1 MRSTAGILCIGIAFA
16 LAAAR
21 DNSALEE
28 GVAKFQRGDYAGAA
42 QALGRAA
49 RERPSDARIQTYLGM
64 AYAVQEDYKSAE
76 NPLRRACALNPAQD
90 NACYFLGR
98 TLYNLSRFEDALD
111 AFETALRHAGRPGR
125 TLNGMA
131 LAWEALGRVREAER
145 CYREAIRQGETRAQV
160 DYGMFLYKTGRTAES
175 VAVLRKAHAEPE
187 LARVMEAMTHQPAL
201 HAGAS
206 QPSPVNFQASTLPMV
221 LKNDATGS
229 KYLPETMTGGVAIF
243 DYNNDGWPDIYVVNG
258 ATLPSGKKTDPSFW
272 NRLFRNNGDGTFT
285 DVTEAAGV
293 AGHGYSMGVAAG
305 DFDNDGFVDLLV
317 TGVGSNTLFR
327 NKGDG
332 TFEDVT
338 DRAGLG
344 GNHGW
349 SVSAGWFDYDRDGRL
364 DLFVVRYVIW
374 DPATEIYCGERQP
387 GHRSYCHPKYYQ
399 PLPNLLYHNQG
410 DGTFRDVSRES
421 GIAAHAGKG
430 LGLAFGDYD
439 GDGFLDVFVS
449 NDSVPNFLFHNNGN
463 GTFDERGLQAGV
475 AYNDDGKAVS
485 SMGVDFRD
493 YDNDGREDIFVTALS
508 NESYAL
514 YRNLDLLHFTDV
526 TYSSRIGAQSLPWA
540 GWGAG
545 MFDFNN
551 DGFKDIFTANSHVMD
566 NIELT
571 TSRHSRQP
579 NSIFLNKGDGTFDQ
593 AVLGGEALHRG
604 AAFGDLDRDGRL
616 DVVVTRLNE
625 SPLVLRNVSAATG
638 HWIAIDLKG
647 TRSNRDAIGARVH
660 IVTSEGAQWN
670 RVTTAVGYASSSE
683 RTVHFGLGAAQ
694 RIDRLEVDWPSG
706 TKQVL
711 EDLPV
716 DRYLPIVEPPIV
728 APIPVP
734 HTTGVGAVYSD
745 GVPIRE

>member
-1 MRSTAGILCIGIAFA
+1 MVWMRLTAGILCVGIALA
-16 LAAAR
+16 LAALQG
-21 DNSALEE
+21 NTALEE
-28 GVAKFQRGDYAGAA
+28 GVAKFQRGDFAGAA

-49 RERPSDARIQTYLGM
+49 RERPSDARVLTYLGM
-64 AYAVQEDYKSAE
+64 AYAAQGDYKSAE
-76 NPLRRACALNPAQD
+76 DPLRRACTLNPAQD

-98 TLYNLSRFEDALD
+98 TWYSLSRFEEALD
-111 AFETALRHAGRPGR
+111 AFETALRHTGRPGR
-125 TLNGMA
+125 TRNGMA
-131 LAWEALGRVREAER
+131 LAWEALGKDADAER
-145 CYREAIRQGETRAQV
+145 CYQEAIRQGETRAQV
-160 DYGMFLYKTGRTAES
+160 DYGMFLYKLGRTSES

-187 LARVMEAMTHQPAL
+187 LARVMEAMAHQPAA
-201 HAGAS
+201 HAAAFK
-206 QPSPVNFQASTLPMV
+206 PSPVNFQASTLPMV
-221 LKNDATGS
+221 LKNGATGS

-293 AGHGYSMGVAAG
+293 AGHGYAMGVAAG
-305 DFDNDGFVDLLV
+305 DFDNDGFVDLFV
-317 TGVGSNTLFR
+317 AGVGSNTLFR

-364 DLFVVRYVIW
+364 DLFVVRYVVW
-374 DPATEIYCGERQP
+374 DPSTEIYCGERQP
-387 GHRSYCHPKYYQ
+387 GYRSYCHPKYYQ

-439 GDGFLDVFVS
+439 GDGLPDVFVA
-449 NDSVPNFLFHNNGN
+449 NDSVPNFLFHNNGD

-508 NESYAL
+508 NETYSL

-579 NSIFLNKGDGTFDQ
+579 NSIFLNKGDGTFDLE
-593 AVLGGEALHRG
+593 VLGSEALHRG

-625 SPLVLRNVSAATG
+625 PPLVLRNVSAGTG
-638 HWIAIDLKG
+638 HWIALDLKG

-660 IVTSEGAQWN
+660 IVTAQGEQWN

-711 EDLPV
+711 EGLPV
-716 DRYLPIVEPPIV
+716 DRYLSIGEPP
-728 APIPVP
+728 A
-734 HTTGVGAVYSD
+734 A
-745 GVPIRE
+745 R

>member
-1 MRSTAGILCIGIAFA
+1 MIWMRSTAGILCMGIALA

-21 DNSALEE
+21 DNTALEE
-28 GVAKFQRGDYAGAA
+28 GVARFQRGDFAGAA

-49 RERPSDARIQTYLGM
+49 RERPSDARVQTYLGM
-64 AYAVQEDYKSAE
+64 AYAAQGDYKSAE
-76 NPLRRACALNPAQD
+76 DPLRRACALNPAED

-98 TLYNLSRFEDALD
+98 TLYNLSRFEEALD
-111 AFETALRHAGRPGR
+111 AFETALRHASRPGR
-125 TLNGMA
+125 TRNGMA
-131 LAWEALGRVREAER
+131 LAWEALGRVRDAELCYQEAM
-145 CYREAIRQGETRAQV
+145 RQGETRAQV
-160 DYGMFLYKTGRTAES
+160 DYGMFLYKMGRTAES

-187 LARVMEAMTHQPAL
+187 LARVMEAMAHQPAL
-201 HAGAS
+201 HAGAFK
-206 QPSPVNFQASTLPMV
+206 PSPVNFQESTLPMV
-221 LKNDATGS
+221 LKNGATGS

-293 AGHGYSMGVAAG
+293 AGHGYAMGVAAG
-305 DFDNDGFVDLLV
+305 DFDNDGFVDLFV
-317 TGVGSNTLFR
+317 AGVGSNTLFR

-364 DLFVVRYVIW
+364 DLFVVRYVVW
-374 DPATEIYCGERQP
+374 DPSTEIYCGERKP
-387 GHRSYCHPKYYQ
+387 GYRSYCHPKYYQ

-439 GDGFLDVFVS
+439 GDGLPDVFVS
-449 NDSVPNFLFHNNGN
+449 NDSVPNFLFHNNGD

-579 NSIFLNKGDGTFDQ
+579 NSIFLNKGDGTFDL
-593 AVLGGEALHRG
+593 AVLGSEALHRG

-616 DVVVTRLNE
+616 DVVVTRLND

-638 HWIAIDLKG
+638 HWIALDLKG

-660 IVTSEGAQWN
+660 IVTAQGEQWN

-711 EDLPV
+711 EGLPV
-716 DRYLPIVEPPIV
+716 DRYLSIVEPP
-728 APIPVP
+728 AA
-734 HTTGVGAVYSD
+734 H
-745 GVPIRE
+745 

>member
-1 MRSTAGILCIGIAFA
+1 MRSAAGILCVGLALA
-16 LAAAR
+16 LAAAP
-21 DNSALEE
+21 DNIALEE
-28 GVAKFQRGDYAGAA
+28 GVAKFQRGDFAGAA
-42 QALGRAA
+42 QALLRAA
-49 RERPSDARIQTYLGM
+49 REQPSDARVLTYLGM
-64 AYAVQEDYKSAE
+64 AYAAQDDYKSAE
-76 NPLRRACALNPAQD
+76 DPLHRACALNPAQD

-98 TLYNLSRFEDALD
+98 TLYSLSRFAEALD
-111 AFETALRHAGRPGR
+111 AFDAALRHAGRPGR
-125 TLNGMA
+125 TRNGMA
-131 LAWEALGRVREAER
+131 LALEALGKNADAER
-145 CYREAIRQGETRAQV
+145 CYQEAIRQGETRAQV
-160 DYGMFLYKTGRTAES
+160 DYGMFLYKVGRTSES

-187 LARVMEAMTHQPAL
+187 LARVMEAIAHQPAL
-201 HAGAS
+201 HGGS
-206 QPSPVNFQASTLPMV
+206 GKPSPVNFQASTLPMV
-221 LKNDATGS
+221 LKNGATGS

-285 DVTEAAGV
+285 DVTESAGV
-293 AGHGYSMGVAAG
+293 AGHGYAMGVAAG
-305 DFDNDGFVDLLV
+305 DFDNDGFVDLFVAGL
-317 TGVGSNTLFR
+317 GSNTLYR

-344 GNHGW
+344 GNRGW

-364 DLFVVRYVIW
+364 DLFVVRYVVW
-374 DPATEIYCGERQP
+374 DPAAEIYCGERKP
-387 GHRSYCHPKYYQ
+387 GYRSYCHPKYYQ
-399 PLPNLLYHNQG
+399 PISNLLYHNQG

-430 LGLAFGDYD
+430 LGVAFGDYD
-439 GDGFLDVFVS
+439 GDGLPDVFVA
-449 NDSVPNFLFHNNGN
+449 NDAVPNFLFRNNGN
-463 GTFDERGLQAGV
+463 GTFDERALQAGV
-475 AYNDDGKAVS
+475 AYNNDGKAVS

-508 NESYAL
+508 NETYSL
-514 YRNLDLLHFTDV
+514 YRNLDFRQFTDM
-526 TYSSRIGAQSLPWA
+526 TYASRIGAESLPWA

-566 NIELT
+566 NIEMT
-571 TSRHSRQP
+571 TSRRSRQP
-579 NSIFLNKGDGTFDQ
+579 NSVFLNKGDGTFEMT
-593 AVLGGEALHRG
+593 VLGGEALHRG
-604 AAFGDLDRDGRL
+604 AAFGDLDRDGRV

-625 SPLVLRNVSAATG
+625 SPLVLRNVSTNTG
-638 HWIAIDLKG
+638 HWIALDLRG

-660 IVTSEGAQWN
+660 IVTAQGDQWN

-711 EDLPV
+711 EGLPV
-716 DRYLPIVEPPIV
+716 DRYLSIVEPAG
-728 APIPVP
+728 AP
-734 HTTGVGAVYSD
+734 
-745 GVPIRE
+745 

>member
-1 MRSTAGILCIGIAFA
+1 MVWMRLTAGILCVGIALA
-16 LAAAR
+16 LAAAQG
-21 DNSALEE
+21 NTALEE
-28 GVAKFQRGDYAGAA
+28 GVAKFQRGDFAGAA

-49 RERPSDARIQTYLGM
+49 RERPSDARVQTYLGM
-64 AYAVQEDYKSAE
+64 AYAAQGDYKSAE
-76 NPLRRACALNPAQD
+76 DPLRRACTLNPAQD

-98 TLYNLSRFEDALD
+98 TWYSLSRFEEALD
-111 AFETALRHAGRPGR
+111 AFETALRHTGRPGR
-125 TLNGMA
+125 TRNGMA
-131 LAWEALGRVREAER
+131 LAWEALGKDADAER
-145 CYREAIRQGETRAQV
+145 CYQEAIRQGETRAQV
-160 DYGMFLYKTGRTAES
+160 DYGMFLYKLGRTSES

-187 LARVMEAMTHQPAL
+187 LARVMEAMAHQPAA
-201 HAGAS
+201 HAAAFK
-206 QPSPVNFQASTLPMV
+206 PSPVNFQASTLPMV
-221 LKNDATGS
+221 LKNGATGS

-285 DVTEAAGV
+285 DVTESARV
-293 AGHGYSMGVAAG
+293 AGHGYAMGVAAG
-305 DFDNDGFVDLLV
+305 DFDNDGFVDLFV
-317 TGVGSNTLFR
+317 TGLGSNTLFR

-349 SVSAGWFDYDRDGRL
+349 SVSAGWFDYDHDGRL
-364 DLFVVRYVIW
+364 DLFVVRYVVW
-374 DPATEIYCGERQP
+374 DPSTEIYCGERKP
-387 GHRSYCHPKYYQ
+387 GYRSYCHPKYYQ

-439 GDGFLDVFVS
+439 GDGLPDVFVA
-449 NDSVPNFLFHNNGN
+449 NDSVPNFLFHNNGD

-508 NESYAL
+508 NETYSL

-579 NSIFLNKGDGTFDQ
+579 NSIFLNKGDGTFDLE
-593 AVLGGEALHRG
+593 VLGSEALHRG

-625 SPLVLRNVSAATG
+625 SPLVLRNISAATG
-638 HWIAIDLKG
+638 HWTALDLQG

-660 IVTSEGAQWN
+660 IVTAQGEQWN

-711 EDLPV
+711 EGLPV
-716 DRYLPIVEPPIV
+716 DRYLSIVEPP
-728 APIPVP
+728 A
-734 HTTGVGAVYSD
+734 A
-745 GVPIRE
+745 R